1 MPRPRMTLRISP
13 CALFVTS
20 FFVGFFAVFVAIATG
35 CLSIGPRSPL
45 QGKQEWLR
53 YLPVPQKRLFQRE
66 ISGGDVG
73 IERVFAGAGFVN
85 GTEEAAVIFAEGAG
99 GNIAGDDGCFD
110 VGIVGGIAD
119 GDGEIAGA
127 EFNVLAAGDVL
138 DGDVAGGNAG
148 VEFGVARDA
157 DFDVEIIARA
167 AGDVKFGADGGTGEA
182 VTKVVDFVFVPSGDI
197 DGQLS
202 FVAAD
207 DADGAGANMKRD
219 ASAGGKLRFKMGDA
233 ALGDFRFVGGGNGQG
248 HQGD

>member
-1 MPRPRMTLRISP
+1 
-13 CALFVTS
+13 
-20 FFVGFFAVFVAIATG
+20 VGV
-35 CLSIGPRSPL
+35 
-45 QGKQEWLR
+45 
-53 YLPVPQKRLFQRE
+53 
-66 ISGGDVG
+66 
-73 IERVFAGAGFVN
+73 ERVFAGAGFVK

-99 GNIAGDDGCFD
+99 RNIAGDDGGFD

-127 EFNVLAAGDVL
+127 ELDVLAAGDVL
-138 DGDVAGGNAG
+138 DGDVAGGNAR
-148 VEFGVARDA
+148 VEFGVSRDA

-167 AGDVKFGADGGTGEA
+167 AGDVKFGAAGGTGEA
-182 VTKVVDFVFVPSGDI
+182 VTKVVDFVFVPAGDI

-233 ALGDFRFVGGGNGQG
+233 ALGDFRFVRRGNGQG
-248 HQGD
+248 HQGDRAE